1 MKFKYFYWH
10 ICVDPGNAN
19 EIHPRVLN
27 TYPGLDANS
36 SSFGR
41 FVPKELLPVGPR
53 KCEGV
58 TSTHYALVSFLGHPL
73 WRERVAAVSGLST
86 PRHGR
91 RVREYPP
98 HRSLLN
104 THQISIAAHTHT
116 PGDAHTCPERR
127 RQRPKRRGAGKR
139 RGDEVLRFR
148 SHECRDNQSCD
159 CSQLIGHIPHFQRRK
174 VLSFILRKSHTHSTH
189 THEKIGMEIP
199 RKTERN
205 GKNGQFGHFGAWRN
219 VKNYIICAEKCAYI
233 FSIRKADHAVSP
245 PL

>member
-19 EIHPRVLN
+19 EIHLRVLN

-36 SSFGR
+36 SSFER
-41 FVPKELLPVGPR
+41 YVPKELLPVGLH

-58 TSTHYALVSFLGHPL
+58 APTHKCISLQRHPL
-73 WRERVAAVSGLST
+73 WRERVAAVAWLST

-116 PGDAHTCPERR
+116 PRVAHICPERR
-127 RQRPKRRGAGKR
+127 RRRPKRRGGEKR
-139 RGDEVLRFR
+139 WGDEVLRFR

-174 VLSFILRKSHTHSTH
+174 VLSFILRKSHTHTH
-189 THEKIGMEIP
+189 T
-199 RKTERN
+199 RKN
-205 GKNGQFGHFGAWRN
+205 WYGNPKKNITKQKKWSVWSFWS
-219 VKNYIICAEKCAYI
+219 VEKCKKLHNM
-233 FSIRKADHAVSP
+233 R
-245 PL
+245 